1 MKTDKHEIVY
11 EMYFN
16 EPLSYMGIN
25 QMILVNGDIDI
36 ESWILIPR

>member
-11 EMYFN
+11 EMYFY
-16 EPLSYMGIN
+16 EPLSSMGLN

-36 ESWILIPR
+36 EGWILIPR